1 MYMQIQVSTYSND
14 SYINEMPTKYQS
26 RKNIYIWN
34 NISSRLEMSITGQG
48 R

>member
-1 MYMQIQVSTYSND
+1 MYMQIQFYTYSND
-14 SYINEMPTKYQS
+14 FDINEMPTKYQS